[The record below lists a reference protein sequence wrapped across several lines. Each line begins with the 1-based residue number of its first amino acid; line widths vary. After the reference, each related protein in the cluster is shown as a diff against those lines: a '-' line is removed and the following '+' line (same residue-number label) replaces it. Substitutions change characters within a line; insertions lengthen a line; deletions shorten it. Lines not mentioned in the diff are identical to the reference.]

1 MNSYYYGN
9 PEKQEW
15 SHVTDVFA
23 AHESLN
29 SERTSSLPLVQF
41 WKDDKLNK
49 RVSSLEKLCPGVKLL
64 SAGSELYFEYGVS
77 VPIRFGRGKASMTDL
92 MIISNQHAIA
102 VEAKYTEVTKRY
114 ESIKSWLNKNPQD
127 NNDNKIKVLIG
138 WLKYIFDADGF
149 TTNPLKDW
157 LKYIFDT
164 VGSTP
169 NPKDWLKYIF
179 DTDGFT
185 PNPEV
190 REHISQI
197 QTVPYQLIHRIASA
211 CAVANKKQVLPVVIY
226 QIFYDDD
233 TREKASKFAV
243 NLRRWVKTLGL
254 KSDFRFYA
262 IGVPILKGPK
272 KTTKPNDLFLQM
284 KKDDVYTF
292 GEPCEWQDIPNT

>member
-9 PEKQEW
+9 PEKQDW
-15 SHVTDVFA
+15 AHVADVFA

-41 WKDDKLNK
+41 WKDNKLNK

-77 VPIRFGRGKASMTDL
+77 VPNRCGRGKASMTDL
-92 MIISNQHAIA
+92 MIISKQHAIA

-127 NNDNKIKVLIG
+127 NNDNKIKVLKG
-138 WLKYIFDADGF
+138 WLQYIFEADCF
-149 TTNPLKDW
+149 ATNLE
-157 LKYIFDT
+157 FH
-164 VGSTP
+164 
-169 NPKDWLKYIF
+169 
-179 DTDGFT
+179 
-185 PNPEV
+185 E
-190 REHISQI
+190 RRSQI
-197 QTVPYQLIHRIASA
+197 QTVPYQLVHRIASA
-211 CAVANKKQVLPVVIY
+211 CAVAKKKQVLPVVIY

-243 NLRRWVKTLGL
+243 NLRAWVKTLGL